1 MPKLG
6 LGAGIGRAIVHTP
19 GIVTD
24 NLVMKHMYPAGGV
37 QPLSDGAAYL
47 NGTDAYVDLGS
58 KATSGDDA
66 TVSAWIYLLD
76 ANPNDIL
83 AYGDLMVRMQNATTL
98 YVYPDKGSGAGYCTV
113 PNSLNSWNHICIV
126 IDDDAVALY
135 HNGVLI
141 PTTGTPGTLSTD
153 STASYIGRY
162 GSDYFNGYICNVGFW
177 TRTLDIA
184 EVKSIMWKQYADLT
198 GDASTGELKNLLSW
212 WNLDTNAKDGTAT
225 NNGTLT

>member
-6 LGAGIGRAIVHTP
+6 LGSSITRQALTSPAI
-19 GIVTD
+19 ISTD
-24 NLVMKHMYPAGGV
+24 RTLWAPFNTGEVVPI
-37 QPLSDGAAYL
+37 SDGAAFFD
-47 NGTDAYVDLGS
+47 GTDDYIDLGS